1 MMPAYYN
8 ANVVMTEEW
17 QQELVTQTQEQ
28 TLILASREEEAG
40 KIIQYR
46 SNCNAKKH
54 TTKVA
59 NQVNTNVVNI

>member
-1 MMPAYYN
+1 MPAYYN

-17 QQELVTQTQEQ
+17 QQELATQTQEQ

-46 SNCNAKKH
+46 SNCNTKKH
-54 TTKVA
+54 H
-59 NQVNTNVVNI
+59 